1 MHTPG
6 HVLLNLAMLGS
17 VLGHE
22 SAVIAGAI
30 LPDLPIVALYLR
42 ERARGTP
49 PETIWSVCYQR
60 KHWLA
65 IIHGAHSVPLAM
77 IGVGLC
83 WLAHLPSLLA
93 FFLSVL
99 GHAFC
104 DLPLHVHDAHR
115 HFFPLSDYRF
125 ISPWSYWDVRYH
137 GRSVALIEALLVF
150 LCSLY
155 IYWALAPRWHSMPR
169 SLVAAL
175 LAACN
180 LWYAQNYYRNILR
193 A

>member
-17 VLGHE
+17 VVGHE
-22 SAVIAGAI
+22 TAVVAGAV

-42 ERARGTP
+42 ERWRGTP
-49 PETIWSVCYQR
+49 PETIWSVCYQQ

-65 IIHGAHSVPLAM
+65 IIHGAHSVPLAVL
-77 IGVGLC
+77 GVMLC
-83 WLAHLPSLLA
+83 WLAHLPSLLN

-99 GHAFC
+99 CHAFC
-104 DLPLHVHDAHR
+104 DLPVHAHDAHR
-115 HFFPLSDYRF
+115 HFFPFSEYRF

-137 GRSVALIEALLVF
+137 GRTVALLEAVLVF

-155 IYWALAPRWHSMPR
+155 IYFVMAARWTDTPRP
-169 SLVAAL
+169 LVAVL
-175 LAACN
+175 LVASN
-180 LWYAQNYYRNILR
+180 LWYAQNYYRSFLR

>member
-49 PETIWSVCYQR
+49 EETIWSVCYQR

-77 IGVGLC
+77 LGVGLC

-115 HFFPLSDYRF
+115 HFFPLSKYRF

-155 IYWALAPRWHSMPR
+155 IYWAMVPRWQSMPR
-169 SLVAAL
+169 SLVAVL
-175 LAACN
+175 LVGTN

>member
-49 PETIWSVCYQR
+49 EETIWSVCYQR

-155 IYWALAPRWHSMPR
+155 IYWAMVPRWQSMPR
-169 SLVAAL
+169 SLVAVL
-175 LAACN
+175 LVGTN